1 MNLLDSD
8 PGQLLMALGV
18 TSLRTAAAFALLPPF
33 AETIMPAT
41 IRLPLALAIAVPP
54 AMMALH
60 NLPPMPESL
69 PGLVLLLLRE
79 GSIGLLIGL
88 GLGAFCAG
96 LQAVGEIID
105 HQTGLTFTQNIDPV
119 HGNNVSITAKLL
131 ERVLFA
137 ALMSAGLLLVL
148 ADVLYLSYRILP
160 VGGGWGGFG
169 PLAAL
174 EVSNQASRLFA
185 LSILLAGPVVLVLF
199 VIDVGLGLLNR
210 AAPQLN
216 VYQVTL
222 TLKSMLGLAV
232 LGAALPLVLERV
244 LRGMFE
250 VSAALM
256 SLLQRVG
263 G

>member
-1 MNLLDSD
+1 
-8 PGQLLMALGV
+8 
-18 TSLRTAAAFALLPPF
+18 
-33 AETIMPAT
+33 
-41 IRLPLALAIAVPP
+41 
-54 AMMALH
+54 
-60 NLPPMPESL
+60 
-69 PGLVLLLLRE
+69 
-79 GSIGLLIGL
+79 
-88 GLGAFCAG
+88 
-96 LQAVGEIID
+96 
-105 HQTGLTFTQNIDPV
+105 
-119 HGNNVSITAKLL
+119 
-131 ERVLFA
+131 
-137 ALMSAGLLLVL
+137 
-148 ADVLYLSYRILP
+148 